1 MSSKEDGTSPRIPRV
16 AKGQRQQHFGDPD
29 IDTLVGVV
37 VSLVGEVSVLRDRV
51 ETLERALEER
61 GVVTRAAVAARPWSP
76 EETLERAASRAAY
89 LERVLRAVSMEA
101 EDLSGGRVARP
112 LEDIVA
118 DLAAGRF

>member
-1 MSSKEDGTSPRIPRV
+1 MSSNGDGAPPRIPRV
-16 AKGQRQQHFGDPD
+16 AKGQRPRHFGDPA

-61 GVVTRAAVAARPWSP
+61 GVITRAAVEERQWSP
-76 EETLERAASRAAY
+76 EETAERAASRAAY
-89 LERVLRAVSMEA
+89 LERVLRAVRAEA

-112 LEDIVA
+112 LEDIIA
-118 DLAAGRF
+118 DLGASRF